1 MGQRVDG
8 GAGWQSS
15 QTDWGEMA
23 KTLGTHN
30 NWGLKCCFINK
41 SICVAN
47 ILIFFN
53 IYTLNKLFSQS
64 NTFIFKG
71 LWQK

>member
-1 MGQRVDG
+1 MCVC
-8 GAGWQSS
+8 S
-15 QTDWGEMA
+15 
-23 KTLGTHN
+23 H

-53 IYTLNKLFSQS
+53 IYPLNKLFSQS

-71 LWQK
+71 LWQKWCFTESHNWFIC

>member
-41 SICVAN
+41 SIYCDTCSKHPN
-47 ILIFFN
+47 FF
-53 IYTLNKLFSQS
+53 
-64 NTFIFKG
+64 
-71 LWQK
+71 